1 MENEKESESNYLPPS
16 PKAAFFHSL
25 LVYLQMKTWKNLDKR
40 ETETAMWVREVE
52 NGMCYPVMTDMLP
65 EPDSILK
72 FIRCNC
78 KTGTNVAC
86 HKRSS
91 CRKNGL
97 FCVMV
102 CDQYHREEC
111 SNKRKCSIIY
121 DIDEDND
128 RNVFDAIA
136 SFL

>member
-1 MENEKESESNYLPPS
+1 
-16 PKAAFFHSL
+16 
-25 LVYLQMKTWKNLDKR
+25 
-40 ETETAMWVREVE
+40 
-52 NGMCYPVMTDMLP
+52 MTDILP
-65 EPDSILK
+65 GLDSPLK

-78 KTGTNVAC
+78 KTGTDALC
-86 HKRSS
+86 GKRCS

-97 FCVMV
+97 FCVTV
-102 CDQYHREEC
+102 CGQCHGEEF
-111 SNKRKCSIIY
+111 SNKSEISINY